1 MKSHIT
7 RREWFRSAIAASATI
22 PLSLSFVHE
31 LAAAPASKAEMDY
44 LSLFKS
50 GAKLIR
56 LGSNENP
63 YGPSAK
69 AREAIKASIGDGNRY
84 GFEIS
89 DELKQLL
96 ATKEG
101 VSPEHI
107 LLGAGSGEMLALTG
121 MGVGLEG
128 GSVLSAWPTF
138 PMLMNFATKFNARW
152 DKVNLDQYLVHDLEA
167 MASAVKP
174 DTKILFVVNPNNPTG
189 TVLDPNKLKNFC
201 LEMSK
206 KTIVYADEAYLE
218 FQEPSQQVSMVE
230 LVRQGHNVIV
240 SKTFSKIYGLAGI
253 RVGYVIAKPELI
265 QKLAKYQPGT
275 ILNQAGIAAA
285 KASLGDEEFMAYSR
299 KMNAAAR
306 NYFTQ
311 YLDQKKWFYGKSI
324 TNVVLFP
331 APKDGKTILEQTE
344 QRGFQIRVWDY
355 MDKEWCRVSIGTLDE
370 MKQFTKAF
378 DEVIAA

>member
-22 PLSLSFVHE
+22 PLSLSFVNE

-107 LLGAGSGEMLALTG
+107 LLGSGSGEMLALTG

-152 DKVNLDQYLVHDLEA
+152 DKVNLDQYLVHDLDA
-167 MASAVKP
+167 MAAAIKP

-206 KTIVYADEAYLE
+206 KTVVYADEAYLE

-265 QKLAKYQPGT
+265 QKMAKYQPGT

-299 KMNAAAR
+299 KMNAVAR

-344 QRGFQIRVWDY
+344 QRGFQIRIWDY